1 MRIFW
6 YRIAML
12 MKNAEA
18 QKNRDARPTV
28 VSINKAHANSR
39 EDSLGATVEELLTA
53 GRALRERLPRNSHAK
68 WTPSPDRPEPVTL
81 LKDSDRG
88 RLPELLPI
96 RYGRMRQSPFAFFR
110 GAAAVMA
117 WDLAATPVTKIRV
130 QACGDCHLMNFGG
143 YGSPERRLV
152 FDINDFDETLPAP
165 WEWDVKRLAA
175 SVVLAGRQKGIKER
189 RCGDAARAVVASY
202 RTHMR
207 EYARMPYLEAWYSH
221 IDVDIFIEKAKTA
234 RDKKYW
240 KRVELSALMQTAEY
254 ILPKITE
261 VSKGKRRIIDHPP
274 LVYHPRDIARIDEHV
289 RALFHRYRLT
299 LPEERRVILDR
310 YRIVDIAR
318 KVVGV
323 GSVGTRCDVA
333 LLMAGKD
340 DAMVLQLKEALPSVL
355 EAHAGKSRYPNHGE
369 RVVTGQR
376 MLQAASDVFLGWTR
390 ADDGRDY
397 YFRQLRDMKM
407 KFDLESMTK
416 SEWLEYVQIC
426 GWTLARAHART
437 GDAARIGGYMGKNAS
452 FDNAI
457 GEFAVTYADQTER
470 DHGALLKAIRAG
482 QVRAAETSAA

>member
-1 MRIFW
+1 
-6 YRIAML
+6 
-12 MKNAEA
+12 MKNAEVRQEL
-18 QKNRDARPTV
+18 QKTGAARPTV
-28 VSINKAHANSR
+28 VSINKAQANSH
-39 EDSLGATVEELLTA
+39 EDPLGPTVDERLSA
-53 GRALRERLPRNSHAK
+53 GRALRERVPRTSHAK
-68 WTPSPDRPEPVTL
+68 WTPSPHRPEPVAL
-81 LKDSDRG
+81 LRESNRG
-88 RLPELLPI
+88 RLSELLPI
-96 RYGRMRQSPFAFFR
+96 RYGRMRVSPFAFFR
-110 GAAAVMA
+110 GAAALMA

-130 QACGDCHLMNFGG
+130 QACGDCHLLNFGG

-152 FDINDFDETLPAP
+152 FDINDFDETLAAP

-189 RCGDAARAVVASY
+189 RCNDAARALVASY

-207 EYARMPYLEAWYSH
+207 EYARMPYLAAWYSH
-221 IDVDIFIEKAKTA
+221 IDVELFIAKAKTA
-234 RDKKYW
+234 RDRKYW
-240 KRVELSALMQTAEY
+240 KQVEHAAKMQTAEY

-274 LVYHPRDIARIDEHV
+274 LVYHPRDIARINEHV

-310 YRIVDIAR
+310 YHIVDIAR

-333 LLMAGKD
+333 LLMAGDD
-340 DAMVLQLKEALPSVL
+340 DALVLQLKEALPSVL
-355 EAHAGKSRYPNHGE
+355 EAHAGKSHFPNHGE

-437 GDAARIGGYMGKNAS
+437 GDAARIGGYMGKNAT
-452 FDNAI
+452 FDDAI
-457 GEFAVTYADQTER
+457 GEFALTYANQTER
-470 DHGALLKAIRAG
+470 DHAALLKAIRAG

>member
-1 MRIFW
+1 
-6 YRIAML
+6 
-12 MKNAEA
+12 MKNAKA
-18 QKNRDARPTV
+18 QKTGDARPTV
-28 VSINKAHANSR
+28 VSINKRRANSH
-39 EDSLGATVEELLTA
+39 EDSLGPTVKERLTA
-53 GRALRERLPRNSHAK
+53 GRALRERVPRTSHAK
-68 WTPSPDRPEPVTL
+68 WTPSSDRPEPVTL
-81 LKDSDRG
+81 LKESDRG
-88 RLPELLPI
+88 RLSELLPI

-110 GAAAVMA
+110 GAAALMA
-117 WDLAATPVTKIRV
+117 WDLAATPVSKIRV
-130 QACGDCHLMNFGG
+130 QACGDCHLLNFGG

-189 RCGDAARAVVASY
+189 RCGAAARAMVASY

-207 EYARMPYLEAWYSH
+207 EYARMPCLEAWYSH
-221 IDVDIFIEKAKTA
+221 IDVDVFIAKAKTA

-240 KRVELSALMQTAEY
+240 KKVERAAKMQTAEY

-310 YRIVDIAR
+310 YHIVDIAR

-333 LLMAGKD
+333 LLMAGQD

-355 EAHAGKSRYPNHGE
+355 EAYAGKSRYPNHGE

-437 GDAARIGGYMGKNAS
+437 GDAARIGGYMGKNDS

>member
-1 MRIFW
+1 
-6 YRIAML
+6 
-12 MKNAEA
+12 MKNAEVRQEL
-18 QKNRDARPTV
+18 QKTGAARPTV
-28 VSINKAHANSR
+28 VSINKAQANSH
-39 EDSLGATVEELLTA
+39 EDPLGPTVDERLSA
-53 GRALRERLPRNSHAK
+53 GRALRERVPRTSHAK
-68 WTPSPDRPEPVTL
+68 WTPSPHRPEPVAL
-81 LKDSDRG
+81 LRESNRG
-88 RLPELLPI
+88 RLSELLPI
-96 RYGRMRQSPFAFFR
+96 RYGRMRVSPFAFFR
-110 GAAAVMA
+110 GAAALMA

-130 QACGDCHLMNFGG
+130 QACGDCHLLNFGG

-152 FDINDFDETLPAP
+152 FDINDFDETLAAP

-189 RCGDAARAVVASY
+189 RCNDAARALVASY

-207 EYARMPYLEAWYSH
+207 EYARMPYLAAWYSH
-221 IDVDIFIEKAKTA
+221 IDVELFIAKAKTA
-234 RDKKYW
+234 RDRKYW
-240 KRVELSALMQTAEY
+240 KQVEHAAKMQTAEY

-274 LVYHPRDIARIDEHV
+274 LVYHPRDIARINEHV

-310 YRIVDIAR
+310 YHIVDIAR

-333 LLMAGKD
+333 LLMAGDD
-340 DAMVLQLKEALPSVL
+340 DALVLQLKEALPSVL
-355 EAHAGKSRYPNHGE
+355 EAHAGKSHFPNHGE

-437 GDAARIGGYMGKNAS
+437 GDAARIGGYMGKNAT
-452 FDNAI
+452 FDDAI
-457 GEFAVTYADQTER
+457 GEFALTYANQTER
-470 DHGALLKAIRAG
+470 DHAALLRAIRAG

>member
-1 MRIFW
+1 
-6 YRIAML
+6 
-12 MKNAEA
+12 MKNTEA
-18 QKNRDARPTV
+18 AKIGNAHSTV
-28 VSINKAHANSR
+28 VSISKAHPDSR
-39 EDSLGATVEELLTA
+39 EDSLGPTVEERMTA
-53 GRALRERLPRNSHAK
+53 GKALRERVPRTSHAK
-68 WTPSPDRPEPVTL
+68 WVPAADRPDPVTL
-81 LKDSDRG
+81 LKESDRG
-88 RLPELLPI
+88 RLSELLPI

-110 GAAAVMA
+110 GAAALMA

-130 QACGDCHLMNFGG
+130 QACGDCHLLNFGG

-175 SVVLAGRQKGIKER
+175 SVVLAARQKGMKER

-207 EYARMPYLEAWYSH
+207 EYASMPYLEAWYSH
-221 IDVDIFIEKAKTA
+221 IDVELFIEKAKTA

-240 KRVELSALMQTAEY
+240 KKVEDAAKMQTAEY
-254 ILPKITE
+254 ILPRITE
-261 VSKGKRRIIDHPP
+261 VSNGKRRIIDHPP
-274 LVYHPRDIARIDEHV
+274 LVYHPRDMAAIDEHV
-289 RALFHRYRLT
+289 RALFHRYSLT

-310 YRIVDIAR
+310 YHIVDIAR

-323 GSVGTRCDVA
+323 GSVGTRCAVA

-340 DAMVLQLKEALPSVL
+340 DALVLQLKEALPSAL
-355 EAHAGKSRYPNHGE
+355 EAHAGKSRYANHGE

-376 MLQAASDVFLGWTR
+376 MLQAASDVVLGWTR
-390 ADDGRDY
+390 DDDGHDY

-407 KFDLESMTK
+407 KFDLESMSK

-437 GDAARIGGYMGKNAS
+437 GDAARIGGYMGKNATL
-452 FDNAI
+452 DDAI

-470 DHGALLKAIRAG
+470 DYATLLKAIRAG
-482 QVRAAETSAA
+482 QVRAAETPAA

>member
-1 MRIFW
+1 
-6 YRIAML
+6 
-12 MKNAEA
+12 MKNAEVRQEL
-18 QKNRDARPTV
+18 QKTGAARPTV
-28 VSINKAHANSR
+28 VSINKAQAKSH
-39 EDSLGATVEELLTA
+39 EDPLGPTVDERLSA
-53 GRALRERLPRNSHAK
+53 GRALRERVPRTSHAK
-68 WTPSPDRPEPVTL
+68 WTPSPHRPEPVAL
-81 LKDSDRG
+81 LRESNRG
-88 RLPELLPI
+88 RLSELLPI
-96 RYGRMRQSPFAFFR
+96 RYGRMRVSPFAFFR
-110 GAAAVMA
+110 GAAALMA

-130 QACGDCHLMNFGG
+130 QACGDCHLLNFGG

-152 FDINDFDETLPAP
+152 FDINDFDETLAAP

-189 RCGDAARAVVASY
+189 RCNDAARALVASY

-207 EYARMPYLEAWYSH
+207 EYARMPYLAAWYSH
-221 IDVDIFIEKAKTA
+221 IDVELFIAKAKTA
-234 RDKKYW
+234 RDRKYW
-240 KRVELSALMQTAEY
+240 KQVEHAAKMQTAEY

-274 LVYHPRDIARIDEHV
+274 LVYHPRDIARINEHV

-310 YRIVDIAR
+310 YHIVDIAR

-333 LLMAGKD
+333 LLMAGDD
-340 DAMVLQLKEALPSVL
+340 DALVLQLKEALPSVL
-355 EAHAGKSRYPNHGE
+355 EAHAGKSHFPNHGE

-437 GDAARIGGYMGKNAS
+437 GDAARIGGYMGKNAT
-452 FDNAI
+452 FDDAI
-457 GEFAVTYADQTER
+457 GEFALTYANQTER
-470 DHGALLKAIRAG
+470 DHAALLKAIRAG